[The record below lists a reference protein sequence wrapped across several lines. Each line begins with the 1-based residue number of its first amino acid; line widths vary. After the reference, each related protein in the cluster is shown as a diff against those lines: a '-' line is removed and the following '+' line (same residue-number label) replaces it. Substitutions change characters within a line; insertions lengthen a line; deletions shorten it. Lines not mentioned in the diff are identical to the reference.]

1 MSYLRLPTILLVIL
15 FLSLPA
21 ARAES
26 ILMARTSME
35 YEAALEALKTSIEAH
50 GYTVAHVQRCDGG
63 MRGMGYETDNYKTIF
78 FGKYDEITHLSKK
91 FPELIPYFPLKM
103 AIYAE
108 SNESVLAILNPI
120 VLGEFIADPELKI
133 QLLRWHSD
141 IKSVLADMRLN
152 E

>member
-1 MSYLRLPTILLVIL
+1 MFSLRLPIMLLIIFIQ
-15 FLSLPA
+15 FLPVT
-21 ARAES
+21 RAEG
-26 ILMARTSME
+26 ILMARTSMD
-35 YEAALEALKTSIEAH
+35 YESAIQALKSSIEAH

-108 SNESVLAILNPI
+108 GNESVLAILNPI

-133 QLLRWHSD
+133 QLQRWHSD